1 MNQVVI
7 HQPVTVQAHVHSQVS
22 PSEIC
27 GGQSGTGTGFLRSTS
42 VSPCQHHHSTIAPYT
57 FIHSSITDTI

>member
-1 MNQVVI
+1 MNQVVS

-27 GGQSGTGTGFLRSTS
+27 GGRNGTGTGFPRFPPLSII
-42 VSPCQHHHSTIAPYT
+42 PPMLHMHS
-57 FIHSSITDTI
+57 FIHLSLILYSLSS